1 MSAYFKAGNSKINQS
16 SLAFSFKNGKTQS
29 KTSRIQ
35 KEDDI
40 SPINFFLK
48 SENNQ
53 NNNTDEETNLRVSK
67 SEMKQTTSTKLS
79 DDKQQIV
86 NKSAIPTPKKPK

>member
-1 MSAYFKAGNSKINQS
+1 MSAFFKAGNSKINQS

-53 NNNTDEETNLRVSK
+53 NKNIDEETNLRVSK

>member
-53 NNNTDEETNLRVSK
+53 NKNIDEETNLRVSK

>member
-1 MSAYFKAGNSKINQS
+1 MSAFFKGGNSKINQS

-53 NNNTDEETNLRVSK
+53 NNNTDEEKNLRVSK

-79 DDKQQIV
+79 DDKQQIF

>member
-1 MSAYFKAGNSKINQS
+1 MSAFFKAGNSKINQS